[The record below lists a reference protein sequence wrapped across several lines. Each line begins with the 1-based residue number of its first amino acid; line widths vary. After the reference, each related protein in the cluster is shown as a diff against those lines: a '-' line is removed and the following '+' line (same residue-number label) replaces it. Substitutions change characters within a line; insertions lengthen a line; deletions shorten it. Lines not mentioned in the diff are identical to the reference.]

1 MTVQG
6 SGFAQAATCRR
17 VVRLGHLEVEPVSFT
32 SDSMTIKTPAVELPS
47 TTVLSVSL
55 NGQQFTN
62 QQEVHSPKKS
72 VTFDYYADPYASLF
86 YPSKGPTNGGTLIKV
101 QGYGFMLKRR
111 HLKDQLWTRFVDP
124 SSKQE
129 LAPATEVPADQLHV
143 DALSWT
149 TPSVHAA
156 QDALLQI
163 SLNKQDW
170 VDVKDPADDKSFGF
184 YASPHITSIKPSY
197 GHVKATKD
205 VNVEVTGSGFECFDD
220 CSDLLCRFGNV
231 PSQYIYVKGEFVD
244 STSIKCKVPEY
255 TKPDVLKIEVT
266 INGESYT
273 SDNRT
278 YGFFD
283 PFVLD
288 AEPRLIATD
297 GSTLVAIK
305 GIGFVDSSE
314 SKALFSNATYP
325 IYDGVSG
332 ANCTRPAT
340 FKDKHTLMTTTFKQA
355 DVKYKGTD
363 KSVLWDPV
371 YIDAT
376 VAMNTNGDDE
386 YTKNG
391 VEIFYYEDPVLATTN
406 IAESPSNIQSQ
417 VLVHADFRGNNMAR
431 LVKYATPKC
440 RFTSAASSAKVQYTE
455 G

>member
-1 MTVQG
+1 
-6 SGFAQAATCRR
+6 
-17 VVRLGHLEVEPVSFT
+17 
-32 SDSMTIKTPAVELPS
+32 
-47 TTVLSVSL
+47 
-55 NGQQFTN
+55 
-62 QQEVHSPKKS
+62 
-72 VTFDYYADPYASLF
+72 
-86 YPSKGPTNGGTLIKV
+86 
-101 QGYGFMLKRR
+101 MLKRR
-111 HLKDQLWTRFVDP
+111 HLKDQLFIRFVDP

-129 LAPATEVPADQLHV
+129 LAPATEVNADQLHV

-184 YASPHITSIKPSY
+184 YASPHITSIYPSY
-197 GHVKATKD
+197 GQLPQGNVKAAKG
-205 VNVEVTGSGFECFDD
+205 VSVEVTGSGFECFDD
-220 CSDLLCRFGNV
+220 CSDLLCRFGNS
-231 PSQYIYVKGEFVD
+231 PSQYIYVKGDFVD

-325 IYDGVSG
+325 IYDGVSL
-332 ANCTRPAT
+332 ANCTKPAT
-340 FKDKHTLMTTTFKQA
+340 FKDKHTLMTTTFKQEN
-355 DVKYKGTD
+355 VKYRYKDDPSFSRSD
-363 KSVLWDPV
+363 KSVLWDPI

-376 VAMNTNGDDE
+376 VAMNKDGDDE
-386 YTKNG
+386 
-391 VEIFYYEDPVLATTN
+391 
-406 IAESPSNIQSQ
+406 
-417 VLVHADFRGNNMAR
+417 
-431 LVKYATPKC
+431 
-440 RFTSAASSAKVQYTE
+440 
-455 G
+455 